1 MSMFENVM
9 KLAEHF
15 LEDYDVTPPENHK
28 VVADRLAERIQR
40 GIEDDLF
47 DLEASGKIRKNVR
60 APSPHGIERKE
71 QKR

>member
-15 LEDYDVTPPENHK
+15 LEDYDVIPPENYK
-28 VVADRLAERIQR
+28 GVVDRIAERIQR
-40 GIEDDLF
+40 GIEDDLS
-47 DLEASGKIRKNVR
+47 DLVSVRKIREKASIPA
-60 APSPHGIERKE
+60 APGIERKE